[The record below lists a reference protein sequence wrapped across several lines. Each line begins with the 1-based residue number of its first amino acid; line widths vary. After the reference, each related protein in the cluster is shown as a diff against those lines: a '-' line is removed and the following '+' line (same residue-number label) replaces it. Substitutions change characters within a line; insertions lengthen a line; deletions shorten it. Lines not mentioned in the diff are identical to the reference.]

1 MMEGNLYVEARRDW
15 DERYADLVLSK
26 RNWQIAAGG
35 LLLLA
40 LILASGM
47 VWFVRK
53 SRYIPYVVEVDKLG
67 YALTVPQPL
76 APASVPDV
84 AARIERYE
92 VAAFIHN
99 ARSVTSDPQVEH
111 QMLDSLLAHARGAAD
126 RFLDAYY
133 HGDNFTHNPFKLA
146 ERLTVSVQIE
156 SILLLSASSY
166 QVRWSEQQRDLNGVV
181 IGAPV
186 HWEAVL
192 QTEVVAPNSDD
203 AIVSNPL
210 GFYVTQISWTEQ
222 QG

>member
-1 MMEGNLYVEARRDW
+1 MAANPYVEARREW
-15 DERYADLVLSK
+15 DERYADLVLGK
-26 RNWQIAAGG
+26 RNWQIAAGW
-35 LLLLA
+35 LLLLS

-47 VWFVRK
+47 VWLISR

-76 APASVPDV
+76 TPTSVPDV
-84 AARIERYE
+84 TARMQRYE
-92 VAAFIHN
+92 VAAFIRN
-99 ARSVTSDPQVEH
+99 ARSVTSDSQVEH
-111 QMLDSLLAHARGAAD
+111 QMLNSLLAHARGAAD

-133 HGDNFTHNPFKLA
+133 HSDGFTHNPFKLA
-146 ERLTVSVQIE
+146 EKQTVSIQID
-156 SILLLSASSY
+156 SILQLSPSSY

-181 IGAPV
+181 IGAPA

-192 QTEVVAPNSDD
+192 QTEIVPPNSDA
-203 AIVSNPL
+203 AIISNPL